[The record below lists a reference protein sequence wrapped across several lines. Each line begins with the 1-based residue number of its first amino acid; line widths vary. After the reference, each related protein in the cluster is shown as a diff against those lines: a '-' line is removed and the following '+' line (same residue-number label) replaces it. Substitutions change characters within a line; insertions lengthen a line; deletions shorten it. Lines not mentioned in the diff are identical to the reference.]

1 MTSAL
6 LVLLS
11 LAALGASLAL
21 LAASLGLALLADA
34 LATASALGG
43 LAAFVLVAAF
53 TVRRARQLGKAGRP

>member
-11 LAALGASLAL
+11 QAALGASLAL
-21 LAASLGLALLADA
+21 LAASLRLALLADV

-53 TVRRARQLGKAGRP
+53 TVRRARQLGKEARP

>member
-21 LAASLGLALLADA
+21 LAASLGLVLLADA
-34 LATASALGG
+34 LATASALSG

>member
-21 LAASLGLALLADA
+21 LAASLGLAVLADV

-53 TVRRARQLGKAGRP
+53 TVRRARQLGKAVRP

>member
-11 LAALGASLAL
+11 FAALCSSGAL
-21 LAASLGLALLADA
+21 LAANLALPLLADGLAVTAA
-34 LATASALGG
+34 LCG

-53 TVRRARQLGKAGRP
+53 TVRRARRLGRAARP

>member
-21 LAASLGLALLADA
+21 LAASFGLALLADA